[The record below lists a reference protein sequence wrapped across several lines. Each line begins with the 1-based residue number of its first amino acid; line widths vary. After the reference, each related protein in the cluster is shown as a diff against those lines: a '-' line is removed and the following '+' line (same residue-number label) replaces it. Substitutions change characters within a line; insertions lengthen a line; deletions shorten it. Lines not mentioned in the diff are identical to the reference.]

1 MIEDKNILEI
11 KNVTVSFDGFKALN
25 SLSLEI
31 KKSQMIAIIVPN
43 GAGKTTLQ
51 DVITGKTKIDDGK
64 IFFKNNDLSQFS
76 EHEIVNLGIGR
87 KFQRP
92 TIIEN
97 ISVWDNLCIALNTRK
112 NFLSCL
118 LFKLKN
124 KDLKKVVEIISIINL
139 EKKKILI
146 AKNLSHGEKQWLE
159 IGMLL
164 IQQSDLLLI
173 DEPVAGMTE
182 IETKKTS
189 ELLINISKDR
199 TVLVVEHDMNFIESL
214 GVEVV
219 VLNEGSVLTRGSMKN
234 IKKNKQVIDVYL
246 GR

>member
-25 SLSLEI
+25 SMSLNI
-31 KKSQMIAIIVPN
+31 KKSQMIAIIGPN

-124 KDLKKVVEIISIINL
+124 KDLKKVLEIISIINL
-139 EKKKILI
+139 EKKKNLI

-182 IETKKTS
+182 TETKKTS

-214 GVEVV
+214 DVEVV
-219 VLNEGSVLTRGSMKN
+219 VLNEGSLLTRGSMKN

>member
-1 MIEDKNILEI
+1 MVENKNILEI
-11 KNVTVSFDGFKALN
+11 DNVTVSFDGFKALN

-31 KKSQMIAIIVPN
+31 KKSQMIAIIGPN

-51 DVITGKTKIDDGK
+51 DVITGKTKIDNGK
-64 IFFKNNDLSQFS
+64 IYFKNNDLSQFS
-76 EHEIVNLGIGR
+76 EHAIVELGIGR

-97 ISVWDNLCIALNTRK
+97 ISVWNNLCIALNTK
-112 NFLSCL
+112 KTFLSCL
-118 LFKLKN
+118 LTKLKQ
-124 KDLKKVVEIISIINL
+124 KDLNKLLEIINTINL
-139 EKKKILI
+139 EEKKNLI

-164 IQQSDLLLI
+164 MQESDLLLI

-182 IETKKTS
+182 TETKKTS
-189 ELLINISKDR
+189 DLLLNIAKDR
-199 TVLVVEHDMNFIESL
+199 TIIVVEHDMNFIESL
-214 GVEVV
+214 NVEII
-219 VLNEGSVLTRGSMKN
+219 VLHEGRVLTRGNMNS
-234 IKKNKQVIDVYL
+234 IKRNKQVIDVYL

>member
-1 MIEDKNILEI
+1 MIENKNILEI

-31 KKSQMIAIIVPN
+31 KKSQMIAIIGPN

-76 EHEIVNLGIGR
+76 EHEVVNLGIGR

-97 ISVWDNLCIALNTRK
+97 ISVWDNLCIALNTKK

-118 LFKLKN
+118 FYKLKN
-124 KDLKKVVEIISIINL
+124 EDLKKLVEIISIINL
-139 EKKKILI
+139 EKKKNLI

-182 IETKKTS
+182 TETKKTS

-214 GVEVV
+214 DVEVI
-219 VLNEGSVLTRGSMKN
+219 VLNEGSVLTRGNMKK
-234 IKKNKQVIDVYL
+234 IKKNKQVIDIYL

>member
-31 KKSQMIAIIVPN
+31 KKSQMIAIIGPN

-51 DVITGKTKIDDGK
+51 DVITGKTKIDHGK
-64 IFFKNNDLSQFS
+64 IFFKNNDLSQFT

-139 EKKKILI
+139 EKKKNLI

-214 GVEVV
+214 DVEVV

>member
-1 MIEDKNILEI
+1 MIENKNILEI

-31 KKSQMIAIIVPN
+31 KKSQMIAIIGPN

-64 IFFKNNDLSQFS
+64 IFFKNNDLSQFT

-124 KDLKKVVEIISIINL
+124 KDLKKVVEIISVINL
-139 EKKKILI
+139 EKKKNLI

-214 GVEVV
+214 DVEVV

>member
-31 KKSQMIAIIVPN
+31 KKSQMIAIIGPN

-124 KDLKKVVEIISIINL
+124 KDLKKVLEIISIINL
-139 EKKKILI
+139 EKKKNLI

>member
-31 KKSQMIAIIVPN
+31 KKSQMIAIIGAN

-64 IFFKNNDLSQFS
+64 IFFKNNDLSQFT

-124 KDLKKVVEIISIINL
+124 KDLKKVLEIISIINL
-139 EKKKILI
+139 
-146 AKNLSHGEKQWLE
+146 
-159 IGMLL
+159 
-164 IQQSDLLLI
+164 
-173 DEPVAGMTE
+173 
-182 IETKKTS
+182 
-189 ELLINISKDR
+189 
-199 TVLVVEHDMNFIESL
+199 
-214 GVEVV
+214 
-219 VLNEGSVLTRGSMKN
+219 
-234 IKKNKQVIDVYL
+234 
-246 GR
+246 

>member
-1 MIEDKNILEI
+1 MIENKNILEI

-31 KKSQMIAIIVPN
+31 KKSQMIAIIGPN

-64 IFFKNNDLSQFS
+64 IFFKNNDLSQFT

-118 LFKLKN
+118 LFKLNNKN
-124 KDLKKVVEIISIINL
+124 LKKVLEIISIINL
-139 EKKKILI
+139 EKKKNLI

>member
-1 MIEDKNILEI
+1 MIENKNILEI

-31 KKSQMIAIIVPN
+31 KKSQMIAIIGPN

-64 IFFKNNDLSQFS
+64 IFFKNNDLSQFT

-118 LFKLKN
+118 LFKLNN
-124 KDLKKVVEIISIINL
+124 KDLKKVLEIISIINL
-139 EKKKILI
+139 EKKKI
-146 AKNLSHGEKQWLE
+146 
-159 IGMLL
+159 
-164 IQQSDLLLI
+164 
-173 DEPVAGMTE
+173 
-182 IETKKTS
+182 
-189 ELLINISKDR
+189 
-199 TVLVVEHDMNFIESL
+199 
-214 GVEVV
+214 
-219 VLNEGSVLTRGSMKN
+219 
-234 IKKNKQVIDVYL
+234 
-246 GR
+246 

>member
-1 MIEDKNILEI
+1 MIENKNILEI

-31 KKSQMIAIIVPN
+31 KKSQMIAIIGPN

-64 IFFKNNDLSQFS
+64 IFFKNNDLSQFT

-139 EKKKILI
+139 EKKKNLI

-189 ELLINISKDR
+189 ELLTNISKDR

-219 VLNEGSVLTRGSMKN
+219 VLNEGSVLTRGNMKN

>member
-31 KKSQMIAIIVPN
+31 KKSQMIAIIGPN

-64 IFFKNNDLSQFS
+64 IFFKNNDLSQFT

-118 LFKLKN
+118 LFKLNN
-124 KDLKKVVEIISIINL
+124 KDLKKVVEIISTINL
-139 EKKKILI
+139 EKKKNLI

-182 IETKKTS
+182 TETKKTS

>member
-1 MIEDKNILEI
+1 MIVDKNILEI

-31 KKSQMIAIIVPN
+31 KKSQMIAIIGPN

-139 EKKKILI
+139 EKKKNLI

>member
-1 MIEDKNILEI
+1 MVENKNIIEV

-31 KKSQMIAIIVPN
+31 KKSQMIAIIGPN

-51 DVITGKTKIDDGK
+51 DVITGKTKIDNGK
-64 IFFKNNDLSQFS
+64 IYFKNNDLSQFS
-76 EHEIVNLGIGR
+76 EHAIVELGIGR

-97 ISVWDNLCIALNTRK
+97 ISVWDNLCIALNTK
-112 NFLSCL
+112 KTFLSCL
-118 LFKLKN
+118 LTKLKQ
-124 KDLKKVVEIISIINL
+124 KDLNKLLEIINTINL
-139 EKKKILI
+139 EEKKNLI

-164 IQQSDLLLI
+164 MQESDLLLI

-182 IETKKTS
+182 TETKKTS
-189 ELLINISKDR
+189 DLLLNIAKDR
-199 TVLVVEHDMNFIESL
+199 TIIVVEHDMNFIESL
-214 GVEVV
+214 NIEII
-219 VLNEGSVLTRGSMKN
+219 VLHEGRVLTRGNMNS
-234 IKKNKQVIDVYL
+234 IKRNKQVIDVYL

>member
-1 MIEDKNILEI
+1 MEKIEKILEI
-11 KNVTVSFDGFKALN
+11 QNVTVSFDGFKALN

-31 KKSQMIAIIVPN
+31 KKNKMIAVIGPN

-51 DVITGKTKIDDGK
+51 DVITGKTKVDNGK
-64 IFFKNNDLSQFS
+64 IYFKNNDLSQFS
-76 EHEIVNLGIGR
+76 EHQIANLGIGR

-124 KDLKKVVEIISIINL
+124 KDLKKVLEIISIINL
-139 EKKKILI
+139 EKKKNLI

-214 GVEVV
+214 DVEVV

>member
-31 KKSQMIAIIVPN
+31 KKYQMIAIIGPN

-64 IFFKNNDLSQFS
+64 IFFKNNDLSQFT

-139 EKKKILI
+139 EKKKNLI

>member
-1 MIEDKNILEI
+1 MIENKNILEI

-31 KKSQMIAIIVPN
+31 KKSQMIAIIGPN

-64 IFFKNNDLSQFS
+64 IFFKNNDLSQFT

-124 KDLKKVVEIISIINL
+124 KDLKKVLEIISIINL
-139 EKKKILI
+139 EKKKNLI

-164 IQQSDLLLI
+164 IQESDLLLI

>member
-1 MIEDKNILEI
+1 M
-11 KNVTVSFDGFKALN
+11 
-25 SLSLEI
+25 
-31 KKSQMIAIIVPN
+31 
-43 GAGKTTLQ
+43 
-51 DVITGKTKIDDGK
+51 
-64 IFFKNNDLSQFS
+64 
-76 EHEIVNLGIGR
+76 
-87 KFQRP
+87 
-92 TIIEN
+92 
-97 ISVWDNLCIALNTRK
+97 
-112 NFLSCL
+112 
-118 LFKLKN
+118 
-124 KDLKKVVEIISIINL
+124 
-139 EKKKILI
+139 I

-173 DEPVAGMTE
+173 DEPAAGMTE

-214 GVEVV
+214 DVEVV

>member
-31 KKSQMIAIIVPN
+31 KKSQMIAIIGPN

-97 ISVWDNLCIALNTRK
+97 ISVWDNLCIALNTGK

-118 LFKLKN
+118 FFKLKN

-139 EKKKILI
+139 EKKKNLI
-146 AKNLSHGEKQWLE
+146 AKTLSHGEKQWLE

-182 IETKKTS
+182 LETKKTS

>member
-1 MIEDKNILEI
+1 MIVDKNILEI

-25 SLSLEI
+25 SLSLKI
-31 KKSQMIAIIVPN
+31 KKSQMIAIIGPN

-139 EKKKILI
+139 EKKKNLI

>member
-1 MIEDKNILEI
+1 MIENKNILEI

-31 KKSQMIAIIVPN
+31 KKSQMIAIIGPN

-139 EKKKILI
+139 EKKKNLI

>member
-25 SLSLEI
+25 SLSLKI
-31 KKSQMIAIIVPN
+31 KKSQMIAIIGPN

-64 IFFKNNDLSQFS
+64 IFFKNNDLSQFA

-124 KDLKKVVEIISIINL
+124 KDLKKVLEIISIINL
-139 EKKKILI
+139 EKKKNLI

-214 GVEVV
+214 DVEVV
-219 VLNEGSVLTRGSMKN
+219 VLNEGSLLTRGSMKN
-234 IKKNKQVIDVYL
+234 IKKNKQVIDIYL

>member
-1 MIEDKNILEI
+1 MKENKNILEI

-31 KKSQMIAIIVPN
+31 KKSQMIAIIGPN

-124 KDLKKVVEIISIINL
+124 KDLEKVVEIISIINL
-139 EKKKILI
+139 EKKKKLI
-146 AKNLSHGEKQWLE
+146 AKTLS
-159 IGMLL
+159 
-164 IQQSDLLLI
+164 
-173 DEPVAGMTE
+173 GMTE

-199 TVLVVEHDMNFIESL
+199 TVLVVEHDMKFIESL
-214 GVEVV
+214 DVEVV
-219 VLNEGSVLTRGSMKN
+219 VLNEGSLLTRGSMKN

>member
-1 MIEDKNILEI
+1 MIVDKNILEI

-25 SLSLEI
+25 SLSLKI
-31 KKSQMIAIIVPN
+31 KKSQMIAIIGPN

-124 KDLKKVVEIISIINL
+124 KDLKKVLEIISIINL
-139 EKKKILI
+139 EKKKNLI

>member
-31 KKSQMIAIIVPN
+31 KKSQMIAIIGPN

-51 DVITGKTKIDDGK
+51 DVITGKTKIDHGK
-64 IFFKNNDLSQFS
+64 IFFKNNDLSQFT

-139 EKKKILI
+139 EKKKNLI

>member
-31 KKSQMIAIIVPN
+31 KKSQMIAIIGPN

-51 DVITGKTKIDDGK
+51 DVITGKTKIDAGK
-64 IFFKNNDLSQFS
+64 IFFKNNDLSQFT

-124 KDLKKVVEIISIINL
+124 KDLIKVLEIISIINL
-139 EKKKILI
+139 EKKKNLI

-214 GVEVV
+214 DVEVV

>member
-1 MIEDKNILEI
+1 MIENKNILEI

-31 KKSQMIAIIVPN
+31 KKSQMIAIIGPN

-139 EKKKILI
+139 EKKKSLI

>member
-31 KKSQMIAIIVPN
+31 KKSQMIAIIGPN

-76 EHEIVNLGIGR
+76 EHEIVNLGVGR

-97 ISVWDNLCIALNTRK
+97 ISVWDNLCIALNTSK

-124 KDLKKVVEIISIINL
+124 KDFKKVVKIISIINL
-139 EKKKILI
+139 EKKKNLI

-214 GVEVV
+214 GVEVI

>member
-31 KKSQMIAIIVPN
+31 KKSQMIAIIGPN

-64 IFFKNNDLSQFS
+64 IFFKNNDLSQFT

-118 LFKLKN
+118 LFKLKI

-139 EKKKILI
+139 EKKKNLI

-214 GVEVV
+214 DVEVV

>member
-1 MIEDKNILEI
+1 MIENKNILEI

-31 KKSQMIAIIVPN
+31 KKSQMIAIIGPN

-97 ISVWDNLCIALNTRK
+97 ISVWDNLCIALNTK
-112 NFLSCL
+112 KDFLSCL
-118 LFKLKN
+118 FYKLKN
-124 KDLKKVVEIISIINL
+124 EDLKKLVEIISIINL
-139 EKKKILI
+139 EKKKNLI

-182 IETKKTS
+182 TETKKTS

-214 GVEVV
+214 DVEVI
-219 VLNEGSVLTRGSMKN
+219 VLNEGSVLTRGSMKK
-234 IKKNKQVIDVYL
+234 IKKNKQVIDIYL

>member
-25 SLSLEI
+25 SLSLKI
-31 KKSQMIAIIVPN
+31 KKSQMIAIIGPN

-118 LFKLKN
+118 LFKLKS

-139 EKKKILI
+139 EKKKNLI

>member
-1 MIEDKNILEI
+1 MIKDKNILEI

-31 KKSQMIAIIVPN
+31 KKSQMIAIIGPN

-118 LFKLKN
+118 LFKLNN

-139 EKKKILI
+139 EKKKNLI

-214 GVEVV
+214 DVEVV
-219 VLNEGSVLTRGSMKN
+219 VLNEGSLLTRGSMKN

>member
-25 SLSLEI
+25 SMSLDI
-31 KKSQMIAIIVPN
+31 KKSQMIAIIGPN

-64 IFFKNNDLSQFS
+64 IFFKNNDLSQFT

-124 KDLKKVVEIISIINL
+124 KDLKKVLEIISIINL
-139 EKKKILI
+139 EKKKNLI

-214 GVEVV
+214 DVEVV